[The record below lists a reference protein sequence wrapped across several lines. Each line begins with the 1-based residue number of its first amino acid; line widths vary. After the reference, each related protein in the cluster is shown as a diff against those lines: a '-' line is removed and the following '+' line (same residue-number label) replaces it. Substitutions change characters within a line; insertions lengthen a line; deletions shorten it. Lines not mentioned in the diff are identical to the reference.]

1 VRVEIAGLPG
11 VVRVEY
17 QAEGEA
23 FSVQFDPGK
32 ASLEAIFA
40 AVYAAGK
47 KMGQDYLP
55 QLLT

>member
-1 VRVEIAGLPG
+1 

-17 QAEGEA
+17 QAEGDA